1 MNLQKPTEDMTE
13 ALFQEIWKS
22 TIPAREL
29 MTYYRCAMMEIKTKF
44 NVLNEQ
50 FSLQYNRNP
59 IETISSRLKSP
70 QSIYEK
76 LKRKGYDKDL
86 KTIEKTIMDIAG
98 VRVICSFED
107 DIYMLRNCLLSQD
120 DIYLVQE
127 KDYIKNPKPN
137 GYRSLHLIV
146 EVPIFLQNE
155 KRQMKVEIQFRTIAM
170 DSWASLEHRL
180 RYKQDI
186 CPETQQKISQD
197 LAKCAKLSSDIDRI
211 MMTIKNTVEHA
222 V

>member
-1 MNLQKPTEDMTE
+1 MNLQKPAEDMTE
-13 ALFQEIWKS
+13 TLFQEIWKS

-29 MTYYRCAMMEIKTKF
+29 MTYYRCAIMEIETKF

-50 FSLQYNRNP
+50 FSFQYNRNP

-70 QSIYEK
+70 KSIYEK
-76 LKRKGYDKDL
+76 LSRKGYDKDL
-86 KTIEKTIMDIAG
+86 KTIEETIMDIAG

-127 KDYIKNPKPN
+127 KDYIKNPKQN

-146 EVPIFLQNE
+146 DVPIFLQNE

-170 DSWASLEHRL
+170 DSWASLEHKL

-186 CPETQQKISQD
+186 SPETQQKITRD
-197 LAKCAKLSSDIDRI
+197 LAKCAKLSLEIDRI
-211 MMTIKNTVEHA
+211 MMTIKNTVEH
-222 V
+222 VV